1 MTPIITT
8 TWALFAGLIV
18 LFLPGLA
25 WQSLFWDPEQDTF
38 ERLAEAIGLSISITA
53 LLALLAYIFGWQ
65 VSSIA
70 MVVFYLLLVPPA
82 IWAMRHWWRER
93 KPGEETASHSNDNH
107 PLKEAIIDTT
117 DNWLSRWQDK
127 LRFLILALVFF
138 SVLIWRFYQIRDVIL
153 PLWVDSIHHVQI
165 VGLILENGGLP
176 DTFEPYMPVPF
187 YYHYAF
193 HTLATVYSFI
203 ARMSPQ
209 DSVLY
214 LGQALNAAIALAVY
228 RLGKALWGDW
238 RRAAL
243 SAMLVAF
250 VTQMPAYYVT
260 WGRYTLLTGM
270 LLLPLAMALALDIIN
285 KGAKFSRVITF
296 SVITAGILLAHYY
309 AAVLFALFLI
319 ILGAQAVFGDIKHKR
334 YSGWKIWLPL
344 LLASIAGFLLAGPW
358 LYRMWGYAQEGVKVG
373 AIQPTIEAVDRLYF
387 PEYLRYLWRLLGP
400 DRNHALLFV
409 ALPGLIISLFHQRT
423 RTFGIWTIILG
434 IISLPVG
441 VYVAPFRPDHAVIV
455 LFLPTAMMVAELFIS
470 ATDWSPIERFSSLK
484 TVSVLIIFGALVVWG
499 VWGTRSVINSVTVLA
514 TKADL
519 EAINWI
525 ESNLPQE
532 SRFLINVTHWQ
543 YGSYRG
549 VDGGWWITPLTGR
562 MTSLPNVL
570 SGMGDGAY
578 VEQVNMSAAKVSQI
592 EGCTPEFWDLVHEER
607 LTHIYLTQSQGTIRP
622 NHFNNCLR
630 IELIYENEGVYLYRI
645 EDIIM
650 QIHDACWHQL

>member
-8 TWALFAGLIV
+8 TWALFAGVIV

-25 WQSLFWDPEQDTF
+25 WQAFFGDPEQDTF
-38 ERLAEAIGLSISITA
+38 ERLAEAIGVSISITA
-53 LLALLAYIFGWQ
+53 LLALLAFIFSWQ

-70 MVVFYLLLVPPA
+70 LVVFYLLLVPPA
-82 IWAMRHWWRER
+82 IWALRRWWIERE
-93 KPGEETASHSNDNH
+93 PGEETAGYSIENH
-107 PLKEAIIDTT
+107 PSNGTTIDTNGT
-117 DNWLSRWQDK
+117 WFSLWQDK
-127 LRFLILALVFF
+127 LRYLILALIFF
-138 SVLIWRFYQIRDVIL
+138 SVLIWRFYQIRDVVL

-193 HTLATVYSFI
+193 HALATVYSSI

-214 LGQALNAAIALAVY
+214 LGQALNAAIALVVY

-243 SAMLVAF
+243 SALLVAF
-250 VTQMPAYYVT
+250 VSQMPAYYVT
-260 WGRYTLLTGM
+260 WGRYTLLIGM

-285 KGAKFSRVITF
+285 KGARFSRLITF
-296 SVITAGILLAHYY
+296 SVITAGILLSHYFTG
-309 AAVLFALFLI
+309 VLLALFLI
-319 ILGAQAVFGDIKHKR
+319 ILGAQVVIGDIKYKR
-334 YSGWKIWLPL
+334 YSGWKTWLPL
-344 LLASIAGFLLAGPW
+344 FLAAFAGFLLASPW
-358 LYRMWGYAQEGVKVG
+358 LYRMWGYAQEWVKVVT
-373 AIQPTIEAVDRLYF
+373 IRPTIEAVDRLYF

-409 ALPGLIISLFHQRT
+409 ALPGLILSLFHQRT
-423 RTFGIWTIILG
+423 RSFGIWTIILCV
-434 IISLPVG
+434 ISLPVG
-441 VYVAPFRPDHAVIV
+441 VNLAPFRPDHAVIV
-455 LFLPTAMMVAELFIS
+455 LFLPTSMLVAELFIT
-470 ATDWSPIERFSSLK
+470 AIDWSPIEKITSLK
-484 TVSVLIIFGALVVWG
+484 TIPILIIFGALVAWG
-499 VWGTRSVINSVTVLA
+499 IWGTRSVVNAATVLA

-519 EAINWI
+519 EAIHWI
-525 ESNLPQE
+525 ESHLPQD

-562 MTSLPNVL
+562 LTLLPNVL
-570 SGMGDGAY
+570 SGMGDGGYA
-578 VEQVNMSAAKVSQI
+578 EQVNMTAAKVSQM
-592 EGCTPEFWDLVHEER
+592 EGCTPEFWDLVHEES

-622 NHFNNCLR
+622 HHFENCLGV
-630 IELIYENEGVYLYRI
+630 ELIYENEDVYLYRI
-645 EDIIM
+645 EDIIN
-650 QIHDACWHQL
+650 ANR